1 VARTIA
7 KDHDKK
13 RQSILAVA
21 ANVFAHEGI
30 ARASMNQVAKA
41 AGISKANI
49 YHYYDSK
56 EALLFDIL
64 DTYLSELKNRVSAID
79 LDGYPPEEQLHLIL
93 REYLLAYEGMD
104 YEHTIQSEGVSL
116 LPEHMQK
123 VLKAYQKDMVAQ
135 MSNILNGISGG
146 KLKDDGSLL
155 REVTMSVFGML
166 NWYYM
171 WHPKAT
177 RADREGYAK
186 TVARF
191 TVAGL
196 PGVLRNVQCPASS

>member
-1 VARTIA
+1 MARTIA
-7 KDHDKK
+7 KDHDQK
-13 RQSILAVA
+13 RQSILSVA
-21 ANVFAHEGI
+21 ASVFAREGI

-49 YHYYDSK
+49 YHYYDGK

-64 DTYLSELKNRVSAID
+64 DTYLSELNNRVTALN
-79 LDGYPPEEQLHLIL
+79 LDDMPPADRLHLVL

-104 YEHTIQSEGVSL
+104 FEHKIQSEGVSL
-116 LPEHMQK
+116 LPQNMQK

-135 MSNILNGISGG
+135 MSAILNAISDG
-146 KLKDDGSLL
+146 KLGDNQQLL

-171 WHPKAT
+171 WQPKAT
-177 RADREGYAK
+177 RADREGYAR
-186 TVARF
+186 TIARL

-196 PGVLRNVQCPASS
+196 PGVQNAG